1 MKKTILQLGLALA
14 LGTGTLLA
22 QETEAPLQ
30 RHQYGFELGSHNGLS
45 YEFRLSRRFSLTAQ
59 AGLGLGLSYGKRS
72 SGKVELGFSGVSPSL
87 EFAPR
92 WYFSK
97 ASTSPYYQKGGYLS
111 FRLGI
116 VGGDKLTLFG
126 PKADE
131 YEWIDYSLFRALS
144 FGWTFGLSQK
154 SYLRTS
160 LGLGYVRG
168 RIHMYDGTKYWSSSS
183 QRGQIPVLMELQY
196 GIRL

>member
-22 QETEAPLQ
+22 QEAEAPLQ

-45 YEFRLSRRFSLTAQ
+45 YEFRLSRRFSLTART
-59 AGLGLGLSYGKRS
+59 GLGIGLSYGKGA
-72 SGKVELGFSGVSPSL
+72 SGKAELSFSGVSPYL

-116 VGGDKLTLFG
+116 EGGNKLSLFG
-126 PKADE
+126 PKANE
-131 YEWIDYSLFRALS
+131 YEWIDYGLFQSLS

-160 LGLGYVRG
+160 LGLGKTRS
-168 RIHMYDGTKYWSSSS
+168 RIHMYDGTKYWSTSS
-183 QRGQIPVLMELQY
+183 QRGEIPILMELQY

>member
-22 QETEAPLQ
+22 QEDETPLQ
-30 RHQYGFELGSHNGLS
+30 RHQYGFELGSHNGLN
-45 YEFRLSRRFSLTAQ
+45 YEFRLSRRFSLTARTGV
-59 AGLGLGLSYGKRS
+59 ALGLGYS
-72 SGKVELGFSGVSPSL
+72 SGISGKGELSFSGLVPYL

-111 FRLGI
+111 FRLAI
-116 VGGDKLTLFG
+116 EGGNKLSLFG
-126 PKADE
+126 PKPSE
-131 YEWIDYSLFRALS
+131 YMWTDYSLGRALS

-154 SYLRTS
+154 SYLRTA
-160 LGLGYVRG
+160 LGLGYVRN

-183 QRGQIPVLMELQY
+183 QRGETPILLELQY

>member
-1 MKKTILQLGLALA
+1 MKKTILQLGLALV

-22 QETEAPLQ
+22 QEAEAPLQ
-30 RHQYGFELGSHNGLS
+30 RHQYGFELGSHNGLN
-45 YEFRLSRRFSLTAQ
+45 YEFRLSRRFSLTAR
-59 AGLGLGLSYGKRS
+59 AGLGLGLGYSKGA
-72 SGKVELGFSGVSPSL
+72 SGKGELNFSGLAPHL

-111 FRLGI
+111 YRLAI
-116 VGGDKLTLFG
+116 EGGDKLYLFG
-126 PKADE
+126 PKPSE
-131 YEWIDYSLFRALS
+131 YMWTDYSLGQALS

-160 LGLGYVRG
+160 LGLGYVRN
-168 RIHMYDGTKYWSSSS
+168 RRHMYDGATFWSTSR
-183 QRGQIPVLMELQY
+183 QRGEIPILLELQY

>member
-1 MKKTILQLGLALA
+1 MRKTILQLGLALA

-30 RHQYGFELGSHNGLS
+30 RHQYGFELGSHNGLN
-45 YEFRLSRRFSLTAQ
+45 YEFRLSRRFSLTART
-59 AGLGLGLSYGKRS
+59 GLSLGLSYGKRS
-72 SGKVELGFSGVSPSL
+72 SGKAELGFSGVSPYL

-116 VGGDKLTLFG
+116 EGGDKLTLFG
-126 PKADE
+126 SKPSE
-131 YEWIDYSLFRALS
+131 YLWTDYSLFQSLS

-160 LGLGYVRG
+160 LGLGYARYRQHV
-168 RIHMYDGTKYWSSSS
+168 HTGTKYWLTSGDRSE
-183 QRGQIPVLMELQY
+183 IPILMELQY

>member
-22 QETEAPLQ
+22 QEAEAPLQ
-30 RHQYGFELGSHNGLS
+30 RHQYGFELGSHNGFG
-45 YEFRLSRRFSLTAQ
+45 YEFRLSRRFSLTARTV
-59 AGLGLGLSYGKRS
+59 LGIGLSYGKGA
-72 SGKVELGFSGVSPSL
+72 SGKAELSFSGLGPSL

-116 VGGDKLTLFG
+116 QGGNKLSLFG
-126 PKADE
+126 PKPSE
-131 YEWIDYSLFRALS
+131 YGWIDYGLLQSLS

-160 LGLGYVRG
+160 LGLGKTRS
-168 RIHMYDGTKYWSSSS
+168 RIHMYDGTKYWSTSS
-183 QRGQIPVLMELQY
+183 QRGEIPVLMELQY

>member
-22 QETEAPLQ
+22 QEAEAPLQ
-30 RHQYGFELGSHNGLS
+30 RHQYGFELGSHNGLN

-59 AGLGLGLSYGKRS
+59 TGLGLGLGYGKGA
-72 SGKVELGFSGVSPSL
+72 SGKAELNFSGLGPYL

-116 VGGDKLTLFG
+116 VGGDKMYLFG

-131 YEWIDYSLFRALS
+131 YEWTDYSLFRALS

-154 SYLRTS
+154 SYLRTA
-160 LGLGYVRG
+160 LGLGYVRN
-168 RIHMYDGTKYWSSSS
+168 RRQTYAGTKFWSSSN
-183 QRGQIPVLMELQY
+183 QRSEIPVLLELQY

>member
-45 YEFRLSRRFSLTAQ
+45 YEFRLSRRFSLTART
-59 AGLGLGLSYGKRS
+59 GLGIGLSYGKRS
-72 SGKVELGFSGVSPSL
+72 SGKVELSFSGVGPYL

-116 VGGDKLTLFG
+116 EGGDKLTLFG
-126 PKADE
+126 SKPSE
-131 YEWIDYSLFRALS
+131 YLWTDYSLLQSLS

-160 LGLGYVRG
+160 LGLGYVRN

-183 QRGQIPVLMELQY
+183 QRGETPILLELQY

>member
-1 MKKTILQLGLALA
+1 MKKKILQLGLALA

-22 QETEAPLQ
+22 QEAEAPLQ

-45 YEFRLSRRFSLTAQ
+45 YEFRLSRRFSLTART
-59 AGLGLGLSYGKRS
+59 GLVLGLSYGKRD
-72 SGKVELGFSGVSPSL
+72 SGKTELGFSGLSPYL

-116 VGGDKLTLFG
+116 EGGDKLTLFG
-126 PKADE
+126 PKPSE
-131 YEWIDYSLFRALS
+131 YLWTDYSIVQSLS

-154 SYLRTS
+154 SYLRTA
-160 LGLGYVRG
+160 LGLGYLRNRQHVD
-168 RIHMYDGTKYWSSSS
+168 DGTKYWLTS
-183 QRGQIPVLMELQY
+183 GQLGVTPILLELQY

>member
-1 MKKTILQLGLALA
+1 MKKKILQLGLALA

-22 QETEAPLQ
+22 QEAEAPLQ
-30 RHQYGFELGSHNGLS
+30 RHQYGLELGSHNGFG
-45 YEFRLSRRFSLTAQ
+45 YEFRLSRRFSLTART
-59 AGLGLGLSYGKRS
+59 GLGIGLSYGKGA
-72 SGKVELGFSGVSPSL
+72 SGKAELSFSGLGPYL

-116 VGGDKLTLFG
+116 EGGDKLTLFG
-126 PKADE
+126 SKPSE
-131 YEWIDYSLFRALS
+131 YLWTDYSILQSLS

-160 LGLGYVRG
+160 LGLGYARYRQHV
-168 RIHMYDGTKYWSSSS
+168 YDGTKYWVTSRDLSE
-183 QRGQIPVLMELQY
+183 IPVLMELQY

>member
-1 MKKTILQLGLALA
+1 MKKKILQLGLTLV

-45 YEFRLSRRFSLTAQ
+45 YEFRLSRRFSLTART
-59 AGLGLGLSYGKRS
+59 GLGIGLSYGKGA
-72 SGKVELGFSGVSPSL
+72 SGKAELSFSGLGPYL

-111 FRLGI
+111 YRLGI
-116 VGGDKLTLFG
+116 EGGNKLTLFG
-126 PKADE
+126 PKANE
-131 YEWIDYSLFRALS
+131 YMWIDYGLGQSLS
-144 FGWTFGLSQK
+144 FGWIFGLSQK

-160 LGLGYVRG
+160 LGLGKTRS
-168 RIHMYDGTKYWSSSS
+168 RIHMYDGTKYWSTSS
-183 QRGQIPVLMELQY
+183 QRGEIPVFMELQY

>member
-1 MKKTILQLGLALA
+1 MKKKILQLGLALA

-22 QETEAPLQ
+22 QEAEAPLQ

-59 AGLGLGLSYGKRS
+59 TGLGLGLSYGKRS
-72 SGKVELGFSGVSPSL
+72 SGKVELGFSGLAPHL

-111 FRLGI
+111 YRLAI
-116 VGGDKLTLFG
+116 EGGDKLYLFG
-126 PKADE
+126 PKPSE
-131 YEWIDYSLFRALS
+131 YMWTDYSLGQALS

-160 LGLGYVRG
+160 LGLGYVRN
-168 RIHMYDGTKYWSSSS
+168 RRHMYDGAKFWSTSR
-183 QRGQIPVLMELQY
+183 QRGEIPILLELQY